1 METDITDFSI
11 GLFIIQGL
19 VLISFII
26 GLYSLIDILRY
37 KFEGNNKLL
46 WFMFVLFIPILG
58 PLSDILIGRKTK
70 FK

>member
-1 METDITDFSI
+1 METVITDFSI
-11 GLFIIQGL
+11 GLFIIKGL
-19 VLISFII
+19 VLNSFII

-46 WFMFVLFIPILG
+46 WFMFVLFIPILD
-58 PLSDILIGRKTK
+58 PLSYILIGRKTK